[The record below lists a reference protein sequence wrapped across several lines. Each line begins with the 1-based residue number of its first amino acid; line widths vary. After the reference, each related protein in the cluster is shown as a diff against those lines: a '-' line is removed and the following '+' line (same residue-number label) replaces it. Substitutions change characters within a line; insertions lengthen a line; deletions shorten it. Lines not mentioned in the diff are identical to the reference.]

1 MTRRIGLEG
10 AWTAVAREA
19 DEQAARNPDLSTDLR
34 IVAAARWRLDAAG
47 HSHFPRTGRDSLR
60 VVLGKVD
67 KGTGELLPITDR
79 SVRRGISSLVTA
91 GVLSSR
97 NRSSALCLRLPQ
109 GSNDAGG
116 GTRMHSRCP
125 IA

>member
-1 MTRRIGLEG
+1 VTRRIGLEG

-79 SVRRGISSLVTA
+79 S
-91 GVLSSR
+91 
-97 NRSSALCLRLPQ
+97 SALCLRLPQ